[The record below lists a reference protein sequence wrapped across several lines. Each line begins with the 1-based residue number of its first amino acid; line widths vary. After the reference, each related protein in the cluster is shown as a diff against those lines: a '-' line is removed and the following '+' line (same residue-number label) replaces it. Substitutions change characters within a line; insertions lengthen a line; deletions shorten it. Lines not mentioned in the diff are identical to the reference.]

1 MQEVSG
7 RVAVVTG
14 AASGIGR
21 GMAEAFASAGMKV
34 VISDVE
40 ATALSATELELRAAG
55 AEVKAVVADVSKLE
69 QVEALAT
76 ETLRLYGAVHVLCNN
91 AGVTVDSRP
100 SWKSTM
106 DDWDWI
112 LGVNLMGVVHGV
124 RTFLPIML
132 KQDDECHIINTSS
145 LAALICGVN
154 TLYSTTKAAVVALSE
169 SLYLELKQARK
180 KVNVSLLCP
189 AYVNTNILQA
199 NRNRP
204 GSLSD
209 VGPLPSGTVV
219 DVMRQWAK
227 QQIERGLS
235 PKLVGEKVLMA
246 IRQERFYILTHEDW
260 MPLVEKRIK
269 SLLEGENP
277 VLPERPG
284 DELLRAM
291 LDKTMPRC

>member
-1 MQEVSG
+1 
-7 RVAVVTG
+7 
-14 AASGIGR
+14 
-21 GMAEAFASAGMKV
+21 
-34 VISDVE
+34 
-40 ATALSATELELRAAG
+40 
-55 AEVKAVVADVSKLE
+55 
-69 QVEALAT
+69 
-76 ETLRLYGAVHVLCNN
+76 
-91 AGVTVDSRP
+91 
-100 SWKSTM
+100 
-106 DDWDWI
+106 
-112 LGVNLMGVVHGV
+112 
-124 RTFLPIML
+124 
-132 KQDDECHIINTSS
+132 
-145 LAALICGVN
+145 
-154 TLYSTTKAAVVALSE
+154 
-169 SLYLELKQARK
+169 
-180 KVNVSLLCP
+180 
-189 AYVNTNILQA
+189 VNTNILQA